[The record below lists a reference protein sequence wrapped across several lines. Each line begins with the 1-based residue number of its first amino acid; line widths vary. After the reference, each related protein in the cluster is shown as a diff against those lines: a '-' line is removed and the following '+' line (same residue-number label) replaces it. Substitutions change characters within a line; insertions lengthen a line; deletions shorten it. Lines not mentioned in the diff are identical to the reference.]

1 MDMEDIIKTYH
12 LKFQNS
18 FPIKIYR
25 KNLNGKNFYLFIYLF
40 EKQQI
45 QKQTLKPR
53 GCSSFTGHKLPRT
66 KRSAADIR
74 RRTLINSAMA

>member
-1 MDMEDIIKTYH
+1 MEYIIKTYH

-18 FPIKIYR
+18 YLIKIYW
-25 KNLNGKNFYLFIYLF
+25 KNLNGKNIFFFLF

-45 QKQTLKPR
+45 QKPTLKPS
-53 GCSSFTGHKLPRT
+53 GCSPFTGHNLPRT

-74 RRTLINSAMA
+74 RRTSINSATA

>member
-1 MDMEDIIKTYH
+1 MEDIIKKYH

-18 FPIKIYR
+18 YLTKIYR
-25 KNLNGKNFYLFIYLF
+25 KNLNGKNLLFFFFFLI

-45 QKQTLKPR
+45 QKQTLKPSR
-53 GCSSFTGHKLPRT
+53 FSPFTGHNLPRT

-74 RRTLINSAMA
+74 RRTSINSATA